1 MLRQG
6 KVPPQAR
13 WPGKGAAAAPPA
25 EVGLNWFPILLI
37 AHVALAIS
45 LLAPSLLLPFLL
57 RREPSGDPRGLTRV
71 LMTMQGTGSVV
82 IGLGLAVTGVGLV
95 LSLGT
100 SVLSQPWLLVALTVY
115 AANLLIAAFIS
126 RPNLR
131 RLMRLSDPGPEA
143 WRRRARRQ
151 RYIAYLMAAA
161 TGLIGFLMSTKPALW

>member
-1 MLRQG
+1 M
-6 KVPPQAR
+6 
-13 WPGKGAAAAPPA
+13 
-25 EVGLNWFPILLI
+25 NWFAVLLI

-57 RREPSGDPRGLTRV
+57 RDQAAGPPAALTRA
-71 LMTMQGTGSVV
+71 LMAMQGTGSLLIAV
-82 IGLGLAVTGVGLV
+82 GLAATGVGLV

-100 SVLSQPWLLVALTVY
+100 QVVTQPWLLVALGVY
-115 AANLLIAAFIS
+115 AANLLTAAFIS

-131 RLMRLSDPGPEA
+131 RLLRLSEGSSDA

-151 RYIAYLMAAA
+151 RYVAYAMAAA

>member
-1 MLRQG
+1 
-6 KVPPQAR
+6 V
-13 WPGKGAAAAPPA
+13 
-25 EVGLNWFPILLI
+25 NWFAVLLI

-57 RREPSGDPRGLTRV
+57 RDQAAGPPAALTRA
-71 LMTMQGTGSVV
+71 LMAMQGTGSLLIAV
-82 IGLGLAVTGVGLV
+82 GLAATGVGLV

-100 SVLSQPWLLVALTVY
+100 QVVTQPWLLVALGVY
-115 AANLLIAAFIS
+115 AANLLTAAFIS

-131 RLMRLSDPGPEA
+131 RLLRLSEGSSDA

-151 RYIAYLMAAA
+151 RYVAYAMAAA

>member
-1 MLRQG
+1 M
-6 KVPPQAR
+6 
-13 WPGKGAAAAPPA
+13 
-25 EVGLNWFPILLI
+25 NWFAVLLI

-57 RREPSGDPRGLTRV
+57 RDQAAGPPAALTRA
-71 LMTMQGTGSVV
+71 LMAMQGTGSLLIAV
-82 IGLGLAVTGVGLV
+82 GLGVTGAGLV

-100 SVLSQPWLLVALTVY
+100 QVVTQPWLLVALGVY
-115 AANLLIAAFIS
+115 AANLLTAAFIS

-131 RLMRLSDPGPEA
+131 RLLRLSEGSSDA

-151 RYIAYLMAAA
+151 RYVAYAMAAA